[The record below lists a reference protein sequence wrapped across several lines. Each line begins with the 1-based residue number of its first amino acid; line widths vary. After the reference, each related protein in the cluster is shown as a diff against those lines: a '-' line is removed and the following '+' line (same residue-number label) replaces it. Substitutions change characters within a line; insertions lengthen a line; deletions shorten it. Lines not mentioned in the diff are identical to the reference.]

1 MIEKRLKT
9 RSVNGTLALAET
21 ILEIALPTPRLV
33 LLTGEMGAGK
43 TTLVRGMA
51 RAVGAAEDEVSSP
64 TFTLVH
70 TYRGP
75 SRTIHHLDLY
85 RLEREEDLTQLG
97 IEELES
103 DPDALVL
110 VEWGEK
116 FPSIARRARG
126 QVLLSRG
133 DAEEE
138 RLFFVQML

>member
-1 MIEKRLKT
+1 MVEKRLKT
-9 RSVNGTLALAET
+9 RSVGGTLALAET
-21 ILEIALPTPRLV
+21 ILELALPTPRLV

-51 RAVGAAEDEVSSP
+51 QAIGAPEEEVSSP

-75 SRTIHHLDLY
+75 KRTIHHLDLY
-85 RLEREEDLTQLG
+85 RIEHEEDLLQLG
-97 IEELES
+97 LEELES
-103 DPDALVL
+103 DRDALVL

-116 FPSIARRARG
+116 FASVAQRAQG

-133 DAEEE
+133 DEESE